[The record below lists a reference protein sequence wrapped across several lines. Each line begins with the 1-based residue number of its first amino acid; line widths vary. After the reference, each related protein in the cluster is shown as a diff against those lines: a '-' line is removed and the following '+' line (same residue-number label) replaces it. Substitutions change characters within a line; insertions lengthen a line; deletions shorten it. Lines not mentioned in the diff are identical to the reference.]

1 VIVTTGAVTADN
13 SGDPEMLAPGSQSVC
28 LKVTI
33 LLFSGRPNPVYFI
46 CDELTIDNIRS
57 NLAFSQTNH
66 LRADSP
72 VIPSRLGYQG
82 IIVQNINDA
91 PGIPQRMAMNTGD
104 IEIGDMQQT
113 EYLLDD
119 GALEDALIDEA
130 FLRGVIDRALLDYI
144 ERQR

>member
-1 VIVTTGAVTADN
+1 
-13 SGDPEMLAPGSQSVC
+13 
-28 LKVTI
+28 
-33 LLFSGRPNPVYFI
+33 
-46 CDELTIDNIRS
+46 
-57 NLAFSQTNH
+57 
-66 LRADSP
+66 
-72 VIPSRLGYQG
+72 
-82 IIVQNINDA
+82 
-91 PGIPQRMAMNTGD
+91 MAMNTGD